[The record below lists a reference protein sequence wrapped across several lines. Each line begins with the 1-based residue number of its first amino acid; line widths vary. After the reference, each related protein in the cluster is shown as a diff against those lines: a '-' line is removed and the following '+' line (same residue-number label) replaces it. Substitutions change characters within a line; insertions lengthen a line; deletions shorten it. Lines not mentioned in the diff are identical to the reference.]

1 LAVGGVYRTDRHR
14 AVVTAREAAMRD
26 IDEIVAVHV
35 RRLEALRRAGI
46 VERVAE
52 GVWRVPSDLPEQGQQ
67 YDSRLGDVSVTM
79 RSHLSIEQQKR
90 AIGATW
96 LDQQLIAGGKDLGER
111 GFGAEVRDALRQRL
125 DFLIEQGLA
134 ERRGQRIILVRN
146 LLATLRERDLG
157 AAALGIAK
165 ETGLAYRPVA
175 DGERVSGVYRRNVL
189 LASGRFAMLDDG
201 VGFRLVPWKPFVEQR
216 LGQQIAATAHG
227 IGVSWDIGRTHGR
240 SIG

>member
-1 LAVGGVYRTDRHR
+1 
-14 AVVTAREAAMRD
+14 
-26 IDEIVAVHV
+26 
-35 RRLEALRRAGI
+35 
-46 VERVAE
+46 
-52 GVWRVPSDLPEQGQQ
+52 
-67 YDSRLGDVSVTM
+67 
-79 RSHLSIEQQKR
+79 
-90 AIGATW
+90 
-96 LDQQLIAGGKDLGER
+96 GGKDLGER
-111 GFGAEVRDALRQRL
+111 GFGTEVRDALRQRL

-201 VGFRLVPWKPFVEQR
+201 IRFSLVPWRPVIAQR
-216 LGQQIAATAHG
+216 LGQAI
-227 IGVSWDIGRTHGR
+227 S
-240 SIG
+240 